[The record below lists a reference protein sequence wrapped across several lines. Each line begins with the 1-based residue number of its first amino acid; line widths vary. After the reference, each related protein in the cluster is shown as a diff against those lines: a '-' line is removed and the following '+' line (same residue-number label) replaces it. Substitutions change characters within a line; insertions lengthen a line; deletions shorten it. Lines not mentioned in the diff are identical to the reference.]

1 MKQGNGK
8 NTYCTAY
15 IYLYLYNQQT
25 KKKPRYKFNVEQYNS
40 IGYHEE
46 MKILHKNV

>member
-1 MKQGNGK
+1 MGK
-8 NTYCTAY
+8 THIVQH
-15 IYLYLYNQQT
+15 IYFYLYNQRT
-25 KKKPRYKFNVEQYNS
+25 KKKPRYKFNVERYNS